1 MFLQLDFQRKLLQ
14 NVYWK
19 LCIFKD
25 KITEKFKLTEH
36 YLFEEIY
43 NTSDKL
49 NVKIK
54 WTFHFWREFSN
65 CELAQIFT
73 KCVSPP
79 YTSLSSSTKI
89 SQNGANWNS
98 SEWHRMKSCSIRTFS
113 VKLHHI
119 VNCNFQSIYIWKK
132 KRCFHLN
139 FVIFWINRIIRT
151 SWKEEYYKVVT
162 RKEKDLFA
170 KW

>member
-1 MFLQLDFQRKLLQ
+1 MWNRWKLLAELFEHIWKTKWLLRGGCFCQLDFQRKLLQ
-14 NVYWK
+14 NVYWEF
-19 LCIFKD
+19 CIFKD

-132 KRCFHLN
+132 NMFSFEFRNLLN
-139 FVIFWINRIIRT
+139 
-151 SWKEEYYKVVT
+151 
-162 RKEKDLFA
+162 
-170 KW
+170 